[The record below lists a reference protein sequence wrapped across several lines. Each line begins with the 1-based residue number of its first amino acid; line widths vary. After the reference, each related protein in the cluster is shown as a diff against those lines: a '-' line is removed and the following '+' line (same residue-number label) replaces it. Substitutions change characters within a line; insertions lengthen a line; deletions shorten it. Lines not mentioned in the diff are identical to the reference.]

1 MLDLTPYE
9 NDSEALFGIL
19 EEDGIAP
26 QLKDQVLSDPDAT
39 KKDLKSYL
47 KFTDKQFDDLV
58 NCLSTYKIEVPEID
72 TPQSSASSSSQA

>member
-9 NDSEALFGIL
+9 NDSEALFGII
-19 EEDGIAP
+19 EEDGNAS
-26 QLKDQVLSDPDAT
+26 QLKDQVLSNPDAT

-58 NCLSTYKIEVPEID
+58 NCLSTYKIKVPEIEVPE
-72 TPQSSASSSSQA
+72 SAVSGSSQA

>member
-9 NDSEALFGIL
+9 NDSEALFGII
-19 EEDGIAP
+19 EEDGHAS
-26 QLKDQVLSDPDAT
+26 QLKDQILSDPDAT

-58 NCLSTYKIEVPEID
+58 NCLSTYKINDPVND
-72 TPQSSASSSSQA
+72 TPEPATSSSQAQ